1 MRVPLFNIDLRLRP
15 EGETGPIVKNL
26 QSTVNYYYTAGQTWE
41 RLALGRMRVI
51 AGDSTLGGEFQEE
64 IHSFAY
70 PVHPPPS
77 IIQELAATRARFGR
91 NQEDSEDNLNIKTG
105 FGGIREVEFFTQGH
119 QLLHAGSQ
127 PFLQTGSTLDALQ
140 KTLTIRSCR

>member
-1 MRVPLFNIDLRLRP
+1 MRV
-15 EGETGPIVKNL
+15 V
-26 QSTVNYYYTAGQTWE
+26 
-41 RLALGRMRVI
+41 

-77 IIQELAATRARFGR
+77 IIQELAATRACFGR

-140 KTLTIRSCR
+140 RLSQYGVVDESPDKETPQSLPLPAIARKPTTDAGRTASP